1 MHRETRL
8 TTKPLITLRARALA
22 YLARREYS
30 EKELAQKLSAYAGDG
45 DDIAALLQ
53 DFKQRGWLCEER
65 YAEQIVHARK
75 ARFGSVRVAHELR
88 EHGVAEALIE
98 KAVDEL
104 KDSELANARAVWQK
118 KFGEAPKNRE
128 AWAKQ
133 ARFLQGRGFG
143 FDVIKKVL
151 NADEDID

>member
-30 EKELAQKLSAYAGDG
+30 EKELAQKLSAYAGEG

-53 DFKQRGWLCEER
+53 DFKQRGWLSEER

-75 ARFGSVRVAHELR
+75 ARFGTVRVAHELR

>member
-8 TTKPLITLRARALA
+8 TTKPVIALRARALA

-30 EKELAQKLSAYAGDG
+30 EKELAHKLSAYAEEGDN
-45 DDIAALLQ
+45 IPALLE
-53 DFKQRGWLCEER
+53 DFKQRGWLSEAR
-65 YAEQIVHARK
+65 YTEQIVHARK
-75 ARFGSVRVAHELR
+75 SRFGSVRVAHELR
-88 EHGVAEALIE
+88 EHGVGEELIE
-98 KAVDEL
+98 KAMDEL
-104 KDSELANARAVWQK
+104 KDSELSNARAVWKK
-118 KFGEAPKNRE
+118 KFGEAPKNPE

-151 NADEDID
+151 NGDEDID

>member
-1 MHRETRL
+1 LPRETRL
-8 TTKPLITLRARALA
+8 TTKPVVTLRARALA

-30 EKELAQKLSAYAGDG
+30 EKELAHKLSAYAEES
-45 DDIAALLQ
+45 DDIPALLE
-53 DFKQRGWLCEER
+53 DFKQRGWLSEAR
-65 YAEQIVHARK
+65 YTEQIVHARK
-75 ARFGSVRVAHELR
+75 SRFGSVRVAHELR
-88 EHGVAEALIE
+88 EHGVAEELIE
-98 KAVDEL
+98 KAMDEL
-104 KDSELANARAVWQK
+104 KDSELSNARAVWQK